1 MYKNITIGVLTIALI
16 ALFVWSNT
24 SIAPTKDTVVGIGD
38 SDAMDTAEKTEVSDA
53 QKKKEPET
61 LITNTAPQGKASP
74 AHTLVLAHTGLTK
87 VPDDVF
93 SKTDL
98 LTLDL
103 SNNNLTGA
111 LQAEVRQLTQ
121 LRTLNLSYNKF
132 TGVPA
137 EVGQLINLE
146 YLDLS
151 HNMLTGLPYELG
163 NLSNLKEL
171 ILTGNNYAKADLEV
185 IKKSLPTTTKIIT
198 E

>member
-1 MYKNITIGVLTIALI
+1 MLTMYKNIIIGILTVALI
-16 ALFVWSNT
+16 GFFVWSNT
-24 SIAPTKDTVVGIGD
+24 RVAPTGDITV
-38 SDAMDTAEKTEVSDA
+38 TQEKTEVSDT
-53 QKKKEPET
+53 QTSKEAVAPV
-61 LITNTAPQGKASP
+61 ITTGAGGAKAS
-74 AHTLVLAHTGLTK
+74 ASHTLVLAHTELTR
-87 VPDDVF
+87 VPNDVF
-93 SKTDL
+93 TQTDL

-111 LQAEVRQLTQ
+111 LPAEVRHLAQ
-121 LRTLNLSYNKF
+121 LRTLNLSYNEF

-137 EVGQLINLE
+137 EVGQLKNLE

-151 HNMLTGLPYELG
+151 HNQITGLPYELG

-185 IKKSLPTTTKIIT
+185 IKKSLPATTKIIT

>member
-1 MYKNITIGVLTIALI
+1 MHKNIILGVLTIAVVGF
-16 ALFVWSNT
+16 FVWSNT
-24 SIAPTKDTVVGIGD
+24 SVAPTKDIAVTQ
-38 SDAMDTAEKTEVSDA
+38 EKTEVN
-53 QKKKEPET
+53 
-61 LITNTAPQGKASP
+61 NTQTANESVPSVVTPNTGGAKAST

-87 VPDDVF
+87 VPNDVF
-93 SKTDL
+93 TQTDL

-111 LQAEVRQLTQ
+111 LPGEIRHLTE
-121 LRTLNLSYNKF
+121 LRTLNLSYNQF

-137 EVGQLINLE
+137 EVGQLKNLE

-151 HNMLTGLPYELG
+151 HNQLTGLPYELG

-171 ILTGNNYAKADLEV
+171 ILTGNNYAKADLEI
-185 IKKSLPTTTKIIT
+185 IKKSLPATTKIIT